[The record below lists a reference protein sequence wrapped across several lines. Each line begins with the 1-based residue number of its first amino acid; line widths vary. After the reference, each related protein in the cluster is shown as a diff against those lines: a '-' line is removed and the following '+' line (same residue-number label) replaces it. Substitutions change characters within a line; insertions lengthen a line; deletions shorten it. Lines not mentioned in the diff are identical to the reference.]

1 MIKLEKIIVT
11 GEREKPDVEATGVV
25 KIITKED
32 IEKKQVIDTS
42 DVLRYIPSV
51 DVRKYRPGGSGR
63 VTIRGLG
70 QGGRPITLS
79 DGMPLTD
86 LTSRYS
92 NVNWNQIAPGEIEK
106 VEVIYGPF
114 SALYPGNA
122 IGGAVVITTK
132 EPEERMLTVKT
143 GYGFQRYKDYEYE
156 ETLPYSKV
164 NLLYGD
170 KFGKSHML
178 ALFNRLEVDGQTSS
192 FSCKSVDSGKLG
204 GGGVSVTGWDKD
216 SDPRSGKPRYIMG
229 DGGNSD
235 GLEYLGKIRL
245 GFDLNEYSTISAEY
259 RHWTREYDRK
269 HPHTYLRDNE
279 GNPVW
284 SGKVEINGLTYSP
297 RYYGCSERDYEG
309 DVCQLSFKREPEE
322 GVKTRIVLG
331 YVDNWKNDSL
341 SSKGT
346 MPEAKHGGKGQLSD
360 SSTGW
365 YNIDWRSS
373 YKPSGS
379 HELTGGFHFD
389 KYFTDSETWKLSDW
403 KDSGTK
409 TEFSKGAEGKT
420 GCYALFLQD
429 EWEITEKFSLY
440 IGGRYEWWKG
450 YDGSISGIDDNENR
464 VSDDLK
470 TRKEDYFSP
479 KFAVTYRPVEKW
491 SLRLS
496 LARAYKFP
504 TTMELYYG
512 TIDPVTGY
520 ATKTNPDLK
529 TEKTFAKDFT
539 IKRVMEGG
547 EARISFF
554 ENDMEDYILRQTDIY
569 TQINYYQNI
578 DEVRIR
584 GIEFD
589 ISKKLGRYF
598 RPGFNITYLDTETLK
613 NKGYPD
619 SEGKMIPRVP
629 EWTGNAFIEFTPFEN
644 LRALLAAKYS
654 SYPYRE
660 LDNSD
665 KRKKGFGGDE
675 GYFIMDAKV
684 SYKFLKNWQ
693 LSVAVD
699 NITDELVHRYHP
711 FSARMWSFELK
722 WEY

>member
-1 MIKLEKIIVT
+1 M
-11 GEREKPDVEATGVV
+11 V
-25 KIITKED
+25 KTITKED

-42 DVLRYIPSV
+42 DVLRYVPSI
-51 DVRKYRPGGSGR
+51 DARKYRPGGSGR

-70 QGGRPITLS
+70 QGGRTITLS

-106 VEVIYGPF
+106 AEVIYGPF

-143 GYGFQRYKDYEYE
+143 GYGFQRYKDYKYE
-156 ETLPYSKV
+156 ETLPYSNV

-170 KFGKSHML
+170 RLGRFHPLTM
-178 ALFNRLEVDGQTSS
+178 FNRLEVDGQPMS
-192 FSCKSVDSGKLG
+192 FSCKSVDSDTS
-204 GGGVSVTGWDKD
+204 GVGVPVTGWDKD
-216 SDPRSGKPRYIMG
+216 HDPRSGKPRYIMG
-229 DGGNSD
+229 DQGKSE
-235 GLEYLGKIRL
+235 GLEYLAKIRL

-269 HPHTYLRDNE
+269 HPHTYLRDSQ

-297 RYYGCSERDYEG
+297 RYYGCDEREYEG
-309 DVCQLSFKREPEE
+309 DVYQLSFKRESEE
-322 GVKTRIVLG
+322 GVKTRVVLG

-341 SSKGT
+341 RSRGT

-360 SSTGW
+360 SSNGW

-373 YKPSGS
+373 YKPSDS

-409 TEFSKGAEGKT
+409 TEFSKGTDGKT
-420 GCYALFLQD
+420 RCYALFLQD
-429 EWEITEKFSLY
+429 DWEITEKFSLY
-440 IGGRYEWWKG
+440 LGGRYEWWKG
-450 YDGSISGIDDNENR
+450 YDGSISGVDDNGNR
-464 VSDDLK
+464 VSDNLK
-470 TRKEDYFSP
+470 TRKKDYFSP
-479 KFAVTYRPVEKW
+479 KFAVTYKPAEKW

-496 LARAYKFP
+496 LAGAYRFP
-504 TTMELYYG
+504 TTEQLYYG

-520 ATKTNPDLK
+520 ATRTNPDLK

-539 IKRVMEGG
+539 IKRTMEGG

-554 ENDMEDYILRQTDIY
+554 ENDMEDYILRQTDVY
-569 TQINYYQNI
+569 TEVNYYQNI

-598 RPGFNITYLDTETLK
+598 RPGFNITYLDTEILK

-629 EWTGNAFIEFTPFEN
+629 EWAGNAFIEFTPIEN
-644 LRALLAAKYS
+644 LRGLLAAKYS
-654 SYPYRE
+654 SYPYRK

-675 GYFIMDAKV
+675 GYFIMDAKI